1 LPNSVERRR
10 GFGPVGAE
18 KSSLLVRA
26 LWASHRVVAVLG
38 SVPRF
43 VRLVF
48 ARIGLLTLSGDRR
61 DAEILALGRPLAAKQ
76 RTDHNRDDH

>member
-1 LPNSVERRR
+1 
-10 GFGPVGAE
+10 
-18 KSSLLVRA
+18 
-26 LWASHRVVAVLG
+26 VLG

-61 DAEILALGRPLAAKQ
+61 DAEILALGRPPAAKQ
-76 RTDHNRDDH
+76 QTDHNSDDH